1 MRYRLI
7 VCLKNFWDM
16 SRGVQMLT
24 SRGRGCFAIWAKSAA
39 PHKKMES
46 YVYTS
51 NIYEIVSQK
60 IIKQKEN
67 FKGGRPA

>member
-1 MRYRLI
+1 
-7 VCLKNFWDM
+7 M

-24 SRGRGCFAIWAKSAA
+24 SRGRGCFAIWAKKCS
-39 PHKKMES
+39 PPQKMES

-51 NIYEIVSQK
+51 NIYEIIVSQK

-67 FKGGRPA
+67 FKGGRPP

>member
-1 MRYRLI
+1 
-7 VCLKNFWDM
+7 M
-16 SRGVQMLT
+16 SEKFLGHVQVGTNVGKQGEVALLF
-24 SRGRGCFAIWAKSAA
+24 GQKSAA

-51 NIYEIVSQK
+51 NIYEIIVSQK

-67 FKGGRPA
+67 YKGGRPP

>member
-1 MRYRLI
+1 MSEKFLGHVQGGTNVDKQGERL
-7 VCLKNFWDM
+7 L
-16 SRGVQMLT
+16 GQ
-24 SRGRGCFAIWAKSAA
+24 KSAA

-51 NIYEIVSQK
+51 NIYEIIVSQK

-67 FKGGRPA
+67 FKGG